1 MRKPAYLSAKMG
13 SIYPTN
19 PHDLFR
25 SCHFQAPV
33 GPPCRGTGL
42 SCMRTLCGGRR
53 EHHRTSCNHQ
63 EFSLSVEGS
72 NGVEPASTQLQRCS
86 ISHARQPGP
95 AAQKPLWLAN
105 CGFQSAHTC
114 RFALLITPIDD
125 TFAQNSRRR
134 DFDNRKRRPVSRYGL
149 PGRLSKLTEKN
160 SNVSRRLRHT
170 SSALGTTKP
179 SRYSRVSIAV
189 ASGESGKTSFF
200 GSNFRTGP
208 IEIGYFFRSTPL
220 SSRC

>member
-1 MRKPAYLSAKMG
+1 MSGYRLVLHA
-13 SIYPTN
+13 N
-19 PHDLFR
+19 
-25 SCHFQAPV
+25 
-33 GPPCRGTGL
+33 
-42 SCMRTLCGGRR
+42 TLCGGRR
-53 EHHRTSCNHQ
+53 EHHRTSCNHL

-72 NGVEPASTQLQRCS
+72 NGVESASTQLQRCS
-86 ISHARQPGP
+86 LSHARQPVP
-95 AAQKPLWLAN
+95 AAQKAPWVVN
-105 CGFQSAHTC
+105 CGPQSAHSW

-125 TFAQNSRRR
+125 TFAENSRRW
-134 DFDNRKRRPVSRYGL
+134 DFGNRKRRPGSQHGL
-149 PGRLSKLTEKN
+149 PGRLSNLTEKN
-160 SNVSRRLRHT
+160 SNVPRRLRHT

-208 IEIGYFFRSTPL
+208 IEIGYFFKSTPL